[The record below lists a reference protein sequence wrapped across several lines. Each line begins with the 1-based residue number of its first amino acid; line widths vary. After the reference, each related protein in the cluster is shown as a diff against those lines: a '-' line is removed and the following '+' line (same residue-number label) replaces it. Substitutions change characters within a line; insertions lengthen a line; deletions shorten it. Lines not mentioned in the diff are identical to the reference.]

1 MQRREATSQRHAS
14 LVCAQSRSLKAAR
27 YGFAPLRLCG
37 KLLLLAISLTA
48 ALFTGSH
55 VASAQTPEDTVR
67 VRTRVVFLDA
77 LVKDK
82 RTGIPISDLKLE
94 NFQVYDDGSRVRFLT
109 SPAKGKRASP
119 WRSW

>member
-1 MQRREATSQRHAS
+1 MTSQTLLPISNFRFEISNLKSLELMRATPPAKMQGREATSQRHVS

-55 VASAQTPEDTVR
+55 VASAQTPEDTLR
-67 VRTRVVFLDA
+67 VRTRVLFLDA
-77 LVKDK
+77 PL
-82 RTGIPISDLKLE
+82 
-94 NFQVYDDGSRVRFLT
+94 
-109 SPAKGKRASP
+109 
-119 WRSW
+119 